1 MEENKLNTNESKNE
15 TKTLLW
21 YYFYNFI
28 IIPLI
33 IWLNISEIIT
43 TANMGVD
50 AFTVVTTMIYVPR
63 ILFEIIVFICMIAKK
78 RFTLKLL
85 KISIYVP
92 SIIYIIL
99 IIINIC
105 TEITNQNFSNLFV
118 YIIFILTITAWMLL
132 NVSYFEDRKEI
143 FKN

>member
-28 IIPLI
+28 IIPLF

-50 AFTVVTTMIYVPR
+50 AFTVVTTMIYVPI